1 MGAFATFFGI
11 SAIISRKTNAERYL
25 KKAKKLAKAIN
36 SSLEPEDTVV
46 FGEDGIF
53 ENGALLMKYEILESV
68 IENRSIFLVCDGK
81 KIMVLRKNDMVSGN
95 PEEFK
100 IFIEEK
106 TKKEVANC
114 D

>member
-1 MGAFATFFGI
+1 
-11 SAIISRKTNAERYL
+11 
-25 KKAKKLAKAIN
+25 
-36 SSLEPEDTVV
+36 
-46 FGEDGIF
+46 
-53 ENGALLMKYEILESV
+53 MKYEKLESV